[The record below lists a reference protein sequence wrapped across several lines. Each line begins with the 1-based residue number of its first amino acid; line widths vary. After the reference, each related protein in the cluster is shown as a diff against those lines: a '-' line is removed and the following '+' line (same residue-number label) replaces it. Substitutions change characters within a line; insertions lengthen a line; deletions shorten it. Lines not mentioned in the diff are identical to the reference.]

1 MSAQSTL
8 KWVPAD
14 ESVGENRFHCCSPCM
29 RRVVKLIGFLIVI
42 SVLFCIVSAL
52 AFYHLVRVGEV
63 REFLRSEIE
72 KRSDLHTRLGEAA
85 LEIGWVTGIVFHDLA
100 LSEPGAAEPAI
111 TAEQIHARV
120 ALLPLLH
127 REIVFYEIRVQ
138 RPKAQFTRNSAGRY
152 PLLDKLR
159 NLPFLKQQDSEFRL
173 DLRSLK
179 IGGGDISLSDQ
190 RAGEKW
196 REWRLVDTDL
206 EVERMRGQRLRA
218 FLKDLRKRQPV
229 KPEAAAVVF
238 DLKGALL
245 KDGSKMNVKARGRLA
260 FPAETLEFNEARWDG
275 DLDLVNVPIALVK
288 DALRL
293 PIKSMTGYLAQRLH
307 IEGNP
312 GTSLRLNGDL
322 EFKHLGIDAPEL
334 FFAPIAG
341 IDGRVIFEVDW
352 SRQRLQIA
360 RADFRANQVKFS
372 LQGDVVAMDS
382 DDPRLRLNFTG
393 LSAPAAALSRYLP
406 LKIVR
411 SSELEKMLEAIQGGQ
426 VEIKKAGIDA
436 TLGQLRRPSEALK
449 RLTIEAEFRDF
460 AGKPPV
466 DGALPFRAGYG
477 KLSVTNGVLAFQN
490 LAGSYG
496 DSQFDSVN
504 GFYDFDG
511 AAPGRTNIAG
521 RGEVDLA
528 QLKEQTK
535 FLDVPAKAAKMIVSI
550 QELSGRGKIQFSLKR
565 SPNAPIEFDGTAAL
579 DHARIRYNEFL
590 ISEMQGEIA
599 FTPNEIQGGPIR
611 ALLSGSPIQIRLA
624 LKDYDRDEGTFDLNI
639 GSTGV
644 RAGVLSSLLLDSG
657 GPRDSGIVRGAVR
670 YAGSLGDSQ
679 RRKFTGDLEL
689 VNVQLLVRPLLQPLR
704 ELNGKIKVDETGI
717 DFENLTALIVGVPAS
732 ASGRWRYAGKP
743 RLLFD
748 FAAPNLDITYLISQI
763 DPESSEFYATLVA
776 EGKISL
782 AKGRIKNFEFADLRT
797 AASID
802 HRVWR
807 LTNLAAR
814 SAGGTIQGVTTIF
827 DRPETLAVATEPKVQ
842 GVPVQ
847 SFLKWFDITNT
858 EMTGKVTLT
867 GKLET
872 VGKDD
877 VERKRNLNGVFKMT
891 IENGT
896 INRMRI
902 LVQILNLLDLSR
914 WFTLQLPDL
923 TKEGIRFRSIAGD
936 FKVIQGVYST
946 ENLIVD
952 SNDLR
957 MTGAGKIDVPKDEL
971 DFVLAVRPFA
981 GLDTALSY
989 IPLLG
994 RSVAAIK
1001 NSFLVAS
1008 FNIQGPIDNPTIT
1021 PAPLSTLAE
1030 WFWGVLGIPKNM
1042 IGLGEGEKIQ
1052 APNEKAPLQ

>member
-1 MSAQSTL
+1 
-8 KWVPAD
+8 
-14 ESVGENRFHCCSPCM
+14 M
-29 RRVVKLIGFLIVI
+29 RRVFKLIGFLIVI
-42 SVLFCIVSAL
+42 SILFCIVSAL

-72 KRSDLHTRLGEAA
+72 KRSELHTRLGAA
-85 LEIGWVTGIVFHDLA
+85 GLEIGWVTGIVFHDLA
-100 LSEPGAAEPAI
+100 LAEPGAAEPAI

-120 ALLPLLH
+120 ALLPLL
-127 REIVFYEIRVQ
+127 RKEIVFYEIRVQ
-138 RPKAQFTRNSAGRY
+138 RPKAHLTRDPAGRY
-152 PLLDKLR
+152 PLLDKLL

-179 IGGGDISLSDQ
+179 IAGGDISLSDQ
-190 RAGEKW
+190 RGGEKW

-206 EVERMRGQRLRA
+206 DLERMRGERLRA
-218 FLKDLRKRQPV
+218 FVQDLRKRQPV
-229 KPEAAAVVF
+229 KPEAAALMF

-275 DLDLVNVPIALVK
+275 DLDLVNVPIALAK
-288 DALRL
+288 DALGL
-293 PIKSMTGYLAQRLH
+293 PIKSLTGYLAQRLH
-307 IEGNP
+307 IEGSP

-322 EFKHLGIDAPEL
+322 EFKQLGVDAPEL

-341 IDGRVIFEVDW
+341 IDGRANFEADW

-372 LQGDVVAMDS
+372 LQGDVAAMHS
-382 DDPRLRLNFTG
+382 DDPRFRLNFTG
-393 LSAPAAALSRYLP
+393 LSAPAAALSGYLP

-411 SSELEKMLEAIQGGQ
+411 SSQLEKLLEAIQGGQ
-426 VEIKKAGIDA
+426 VEIKKAAIDA
-436 TLGQLRRPSEALK
+436 TLSQLRRPSEVVK
-449 RLTIEAEFRDF
+449 QLTIEAELRDF

-477 KLSVTNGVLAFQN
+477 KFSVTNGVLAFQN
-490 LAGSYG
+490 LTGSYG

-511 AAPGRTNIAG
+511 AAPGRTNIAA

-535 FLDVPAKAAKMIVSI
+535 FLNVPAKAAKMIFSI
-550 QELSGRGKIQFSLKR
+550 QELSGRGKIQLSLQR

-590 ISEMQGEIA
+590 ISEMQGELA
-599 FTPNEIQGGPIR
+599 FTPNEIKGGPIR

-624 LKDYDRDEGTFDLNI
+624 LKDYDRDEGTFDLNV
-639 GSTGV
+639 GSAGV
-644 RAGVLSSLLLDSG
+644 RAGVLSTLLLDSG
-657 GPRDSGIVRGAVR
+657 SPRDSGIVRGAVR

-704 ELNGKIKVDETGI
+704 DLNGKVKVDETGI
-717 DFENLTALIVGVPAS
+717 DFENLTALIVGVPAR

-782 AKGRIKNFEFADLRT
+782 DKGRIKNFEFADLRT

-827 DRPETLAVATEPKVQ
+827 DKPETLGVASEPRVQ

-877 VERKRNLNGVFKMT
+877 MERKRNLNGVFKMR

-957 MTGAGKIDVPKDEL
+957 MTGVGKIDVPKDEL

-994 RSVAAIK
+994 RGVAAIK

-1021 PAPLSTLAE
+1021 PAPLSTLSE

-1042 IGLGEGEKIQ
+1042 IGLGEGEKTQ